1 MNTKANTALMAVL
14 PNGERPREKM
24 LKRGASCLTDTEL
37 LAILLGSGGRGCN
50 VLQLAASI
58 LPLIDQKNGKLQPED
73 LLAVRGLGTA
83 KACLIGAAY
92 EFARRRIRPYG
103 VKISQACD
111 IMPLVGHLAGRLQ
124 EHFVSISLNGA
135 NEVIACRVLT
145 IGLVNATQ
153 IHPREVYSECITD
166 RASSII
172 VAHNHPSGNLMPSEE
187 DKKTTM
193 RLKTSGDILG
203 VPLLDHI
210 IFATTGFYSFRE
222 QGLL

>member
-1 MNTKANTALMAVL
+1 
-14 PNGERPREKM
+14 M
-24 LKRGASCLTDTEL
+24 LERGASSLTDTEL

-73 LLAVRGLGTA
+73 LLAVRGLGKA

-103 VKISQACD
+103 VKIAQASD

-153 IHPREVYSECITD
+153 IHPREVYSESITD

-172 VAHNHPSGNLMPSEE
+172 VAHNHPSGNLTPSEE

-210 IFATTGFYSFRE
+210 IFATTGYYSFRE